1 MAITNYSTAVF
12 LLNKHARAVVGVYE
26 DETEYARVNSGRAA
40 PRQTFK
46 TLDET
51 IKVGDFVL
59 VPTNTRHKMTVN
71 KIVEVD
77 VDVDFESATPMAWVI
92 ATIDRSEFERV
103 LKHEG
108 DMIEKVKSAE
118 KRRKQDELRDALLK
132 QNDYLKTLEITSLN
146 GADAPPVPLT
156 V

>member
-1 MAITNYSTAVF
+1 M
-12 LLNKHARAVVGVYE
+12 
-26 DETEYARVNSGRAA
+26 
-40 PRQTFK
+40 
-46 TLDET
+46 
-51 IKVGDFVL
+51 
-59 VPTNTRHKMTVN
+59 
-71 KIVEVD
+71 
-77 VDVDFESATPMAWVI
+77 
-92 ATIDRSEFERV
+92 